1 MKRLKMIILKKINEL
16 KKLNKS
22 YYQNNQPLIT
32 DSEYD
37 QLKKIF

>member
-1 MKRLKMIILKKINEL
+1 MNHEKIKNDYIKKINEL

-37 QLKKIF
+37 KVKK